1 MTLEQRDLKLKRLE
15 SLLENREEDPSKLAV
30 QLAEIWIDALW
41 EVCDDSFSEF
51 LASEFEM
58 SEPDAFMAMKLAA
71 SAGMLTEDVAAK
83 VEAEFE
89 RL

>member
-58 SEPDAFMAMKLAA
+58 SEADAFMAMKLAA

-83 VEAEFE
+83 VEEEFE

>member
-1 MTLEQRDLKLKRLE
+1 MTLAERDTKLKRLE
-15 SLLENREEDPSKLAV
+15 TILENRGEDPSEIAI
-30 QLAEIWIDALW
+30 QLAEIWLYNLW

-58 SEPDAFMAMKLAA
+58 SEADAFLTMKLAV
-71 SAGMLTEDVAAK
+71 SAGVITGEQAAK
-83 VEAEFE
+83 IEAEFE